1 MEGMNIEGRRQRS
14 PKQKVYPVDTRK
26 PRAAAELSVLTP
38 ANGFEEIVSSKPLR
52 KAPVHRYF
60 RYLPDPIVGV
70 PGGQA
75 QLEAAFKAAAVAM
88 AAAAAAAAAVLPPP
102 AAGAGAPPLPPA
114 PVGSQGSYGAMH
126 EDEGVDDLAN
136 VLAEQGVGSQ
146 GEFDELAALME
157 QKAQIGGGGRHRG
170 LTRRRNKRN
179 NKSRR
184 RRRHSCRSRR

>member
-1 MEGMNIEGRRQRS
+1 MNIEGRRQRAA
-14 PKQKVYPVDTRK
+14 KQKVYPVDTRK
-26 PRAAAELSVLTP
+26 PRAAAELSVLTL
-38 ANGFEEIVSSKPLR
+38 ANGFEEIISSKPLR

-70 PGGQA
+70 PGGKA

-102 AAGAGAPPLPPA
+102 AAGAGAGAPPLPPA

-136 VLAEQGVGSQ
+136 VFADQGVGSQ

-157 QKAQIGGGGRHRG
+157 QKAQIGGRHRG

-184 RRRHSCRSRR
+184 RQRHYSCRSRR